1 MKKTRSSSRAKKL
14 SSAMRVVDDETRRI
28 IQQNRI
34 DALEADNL
42 FETLREEEDDG
53 GNAED
58 DMWDEYAGAGAGSDS
73 EQDENSLFDNSKA

>member
-1 MKKTRSSSRAKKL
+1 MEEHSSNTIGIKKTRNSSRAKKL

-42 FETLREEEDDG
+42 FDNLRDDL
-53 GNAED
+53 D
-58 DMWDEYAGAGAGSDS
+58 D
-73 EQDENSLFDNSKA
+73 